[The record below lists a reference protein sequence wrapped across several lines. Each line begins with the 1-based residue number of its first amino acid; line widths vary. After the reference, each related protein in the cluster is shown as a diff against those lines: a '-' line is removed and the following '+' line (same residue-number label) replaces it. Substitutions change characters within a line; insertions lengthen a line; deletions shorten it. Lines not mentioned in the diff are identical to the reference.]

1 MLPIRSEMY
10 ANLTKQKT
18 DESKVVMTTFYFRL
32 KQNSDD
38 NINDWTWLSIIH
50 NYGSEVRD

>member
-38 NINDWTWLSIIH
+38 NIND
-50 NYGSEVRD
+50 